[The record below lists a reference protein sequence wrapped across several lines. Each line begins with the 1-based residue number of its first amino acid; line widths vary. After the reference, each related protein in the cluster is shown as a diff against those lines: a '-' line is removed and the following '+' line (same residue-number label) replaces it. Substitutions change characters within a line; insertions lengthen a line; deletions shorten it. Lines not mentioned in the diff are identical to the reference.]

1 MVNRLDVTVA
11 GAICLVL
18 TGLAL
23 PSLAGTGTPAPS
35 VTLPPAPP
43 PIPAGLLPPPPPALP
58 GWMASPL
65 PVVTPDP
72 SAPPRPPAKP
82 VKGAVRIQSERLQF
96 DRKSQMALI
105 WGQVKVVQDDAVIR
119 TERLRHDSRTRVS
132 TFETPFDLVQTPRD
146 EPRTTLKGEAM
157 VMYHREKRM
166 VAQGKV
172 HLVRSGEPSAKPSSK
187 NRRDKLKVAIRH
199 EDTSIQA
206 DRMTYWS
213 ARKDA
218 EFDGRV
224 VFFQRE
230 KRGEARH
237 AFMDHARNRTVMD
250 GDVVLTQI
258 KGDWLVREDLVDT
271 TKPDA
276 ERDKALQEAIVARGQ
291 KLEVDQVT
299 NDAVLTGPLVTV
311 DQKDRHATGKRAVF
325 SDRDQTLVLTEN
337 VRIRRDSGDWMEA
350 DRAVFHTDTD
360 RFEAFGNKGN
370 QVLTEF
376 NLEENR

>member
-119 TERLRHDSRTRVS
+119 TE
-132 TFETPFDLVQTPRD
+132 
-146 EPRTTLKGEAM
+146 PRTTLKGEAM

-218 EFDGRV
+218 EFDGSV

-230 KRGEARH
+230 KRGEAKH

>member
-1 MVNRLDVTVA
+1 
-11 GAICLVL
+11 
-18 TGLAL
+18 
-23 PSLAGTGTPAPS
+23 
-35 VTLPPAPP
+35 
-43 PIPAGLLPPPPPALP
+43 
-58 GWMASPL
+58 MASPL

-96 DRKSQMALI
+96 DRKSQLALI
-105 WGQVKVVQDDAVIR
+105 WGRVTIVQDDTVIR
-119 TERLRHDSRTRVS
+119 TERLRHDSRSRVS
-132 TFETPFDLVQTPRD
+132 TLETPFELVQTPAD
-146 EPRTTLKGEAM
+146 EPRTTLEGETM

-166 VAQGKV
+166 VAHGKV
-172 HLVRSGEPSAKPSSK
+172 HLVRAGEPEAKPASK

-213 ARKDA
+213 GRKDA
-218 EFDGRV
+218 EFDGNV

-271 TKPDA
+271 SKPDA
-276 ERDKALQEAIVARGQ
+276 ERDKALREAIVARGQ

-350 DRAVFHTDTD
+350 DRAVFHTDSD